1 LPTRRGRATGL
12 RQEQIGGTCRDN
24 FQSQPGD
31 IGVHEHWHS
40 SGFANTDPDLQLT
53 QAMHAAHVINGPT
66 YAHVIITPAELVVDL
81 TEGLKHEDLESSSA
95 GQEAHHNQR

>member
-1 LPTRRGRATGL
+1 
-12 RQEQIGGTCRDN
+12 
-24 FQSQPGD
+24 
-31 IGVHEHWHS
+31 
-40 SGFANTDPDLQLT
+40 
-53 QAMHAAHVINGPT
+53 MHAAHVINGPT